1 VAVYLQFMLTVCLV
15 IICLISLNPKA
26 EDLTLLIYSSLIV
39 LFITIGIILTTIRIA
54 IKVDL
59 KKAFQDLR
67 GPNLN

>member
-1 VAVYLQFMLTVCLV
+1 
-15 IICLISLNPKA
+15 LNPKA